1 MEAERT
7 CLDCREVRSWW
18 VFSKD
23 LRLLQKNASKPSTV
37 PLLANDG
44 TPLSS
49 DTDKL
54 KRRAEH
60 FSNVVNGPTEIS
72 VDSLSN
78 LPSVA
83 PSVASQSLLEPHTE
97 HVRETGSQESNI
109 LDIDALCSTFTREE
123 ILDAVSQLYNG
134 RAPGIDEIPVEL
146 LKLGGEHTIEWLK
159 NPVR

>member
-37 PLLANDG
+37 LLLANDG

-83 PSVASQSLLEPHTE
+83 LQLLHSLYL
-97 HVRETGSQESNI
+97 S
-109 LDIDALCSTFTREE
+109 L
-123 ILDAVSQLYNG
+123 
-134 RAPGIDEIPVEL
+134 IPNMYERQVPR
-146 LKLGGEHTIEWLK
+146 
-159 NPVR
+159 NPISWM